1 MEFPVSRSYVLARA
15 VALWVTLIAF
25 LASAALMASLAPPS
39 LLRFA
44 TLTSLCLACLLACL
58 QLFRCTRR
66 IRRTDVRIVLD
77 DDSISLPRLMCG
89 SSKRYRMEDVSA
101 STLHRS
107 MNGEEWLTISTR
119 IGLFIVERR
128 LFQSNHSFDRF
139 CAALNREGDNP
150 VKRPHA
156 MRFPILSLLLAA
168 VFLISYYLTLIL
180 SAQDTTVASP
190 IASGALDI
198 DDVRSGEYYRL
209 IATLFLHANPLH
221 LYANCSLLLL
231 IGFVWEE
238 SIGSWRFGAVFVL
251 CGLLSSLAAVF
262 GSPYDTV
269 VGPSGAIYGLLG
281 YGLIMQF
288 RFHALSERPLLRS
301 PLIPLVFL
309 CGAIIDSSL
318 AYWTSA
324 AIDHVTHA
332 SGFVAGCL
340 LAFLSV
346 CMNKPVA
353 RRARDP

>member
-107 MNGEEWLTISTR
+107 MNGEEWLIISTR

-139 CAALNREGDNP
+139 CAALNREGNNP

-168 VFLISYYLTLIL
+168 VFLILYYLTPIL
-180 SAQDTTVASP
+180 SAQDTTVALP
-190 IASGALDI
+190 IGSGALDI
-198 DDVRSGEYYRL
+198 DDVGRQISGKGYGRV
-209 IATLFLHANPLH
+209 TD
-221 LYANCSLLLL
+221 ANCCRGSR
-231 IGFVWEE
+231 GRQP
-238 SIGSWRFGAVFVL
+238 SIRAITDTKELPKSHSTFGDNRIEVQNA
-251 CGLLSSLAAVF
+251 
-262 GSPYDTV
+262 
-269 VGPSGAIYGLLG
+269 
-281 YGLIMQF
+281 IMQY
-288 RFHALSERPLLRS
+288 
-301 PLIPLVFL
+301 
-309 CGAIIDSSL
+309 G
-318 AYWTSA
+318 T
-324 AIDHVTHA
+324 
-332 SGFVAGCL
+332 
-340 LAFLSV
+340 
-346 CMNKPVA
+346 
-353 RRARDP
+353 